1 MEMGSTSGTSPFS
14 SCITQKEKEKEK
26 RKRKSKTTIYRKST
40 DTGTVLNYSS
50 AHAKSVYASIASSMF
65 SRVGVLCTEEI
76 DRTTSGNRINSE
88 FDQTVTKKDIGS
100 GIKIQNG
107 KTLRSV
113 LVQFKAPLS
122 AESARDCVHE
132 NIAMIALGGLR
143 FIPQRLTAE
152 AVEITEH
159 HSANKIEVVEL
170 ASGQD
175 VPLRSVG
182 PFITDSQ
189 LDTECVGSGISP
201 TFYKNLATST
211 LGEYARIP
219 TDTDNLH
226 AAYTPESVR
235 ACYVRMRQVYEAV
248 EQDRIGKAT
257 LLKNLHYAIMVMES
271 TYISERRRIRE
282 EEEDLSEAATE
293 FVPDEVRDWLASTF
307 TRTQALSG
315 IGNQKPRFRS
325 VANAIRAGIFVE

>member
-1 MEMGSTSGTSPFS
+1 
-14 SCITQKEKEKEK
+14 
-26 RKRKSKTTIYRKST
+26 
-40 DTGTVLNYSS
+40 
-50 AHAKSVYASIASSMF
+50 
-65 SRVGVLCTEEI
+65 
-76 DRTTSGNRINSE
+76 
-88 FDQTVTKKDIGS
+88 
-100 GIKIQNG
+100 
-107 KTLRSV
+107 
-113 LVQFKAPLS
+113 
-122 AESARDCVHE
+122 
-132 NIAMIALGGLR
+132 
-143 FIPQRLTAE
+143 
-152 AVEITEH
+152 
-159 HSANKIEVVEL
+159 
-170 ASGQD
+170 GQD

-325 VANAIRAGIFVE
+325 VANAIRAGIFVERLPESGQDVPLRSVGPFITDSQLDTECVGSGISPTFYKNLATSTLGEYARIPTDTDNLHAAYTPESVRACYVRMRQVYEAVEQDRIGKATLLKNLHYAIMVMESTYISER